1 MFRSKRHQNNDQPF
15 EFLRSR
21 DFWFEAIP
29 SIIGVTLSN
38 IFIRLYT
45 GFSHAHTH
53 IYCKQ
58 RCPKN
63 ILSVFESLK
72 ILCTCI
78 NNSVLYIF
86 R

>member
-38 IFIRLYT
+38 IFIRLYI

-53 IYCKQ
+53 IYIVNKGV
-58 RCPKN
+58 KKT
-63 ILSVFESLK
+63 ILLVFESLK
-72 ILCTCI
+72 ILCICI
-78 NNSVLYIF
+78 K
-86 R
+86 